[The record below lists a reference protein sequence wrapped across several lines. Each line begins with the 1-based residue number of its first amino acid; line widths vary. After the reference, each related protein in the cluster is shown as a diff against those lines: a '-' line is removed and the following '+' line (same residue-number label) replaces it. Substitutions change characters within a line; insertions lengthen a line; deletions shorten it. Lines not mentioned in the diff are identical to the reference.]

1 MMMTRFSIQTR
12 HAGKVAARAAQYAA
26 TLLLITLLAF
36 LSGCAANPVTGKKEL
51 VLISESSE
59 IQMGQENYLFTRQSQ
74 GGSYNI
80 DPGLSAYVNSVGQRM
95 AQASD
100 RPNLPYEFVVLNN
113 SVPNAWA
120 LPGGKIAVNRGMLI
134 EMETEAELAAVLSH
148 EVVHAAARHSAKS
161 VERGML
167 FQIGMIGISLAASK
181 TEYANLIVGASGL
194 GLDLISRRY
203 SREAE
208 LESDLYGMQYM
219 SKAGYDPQAAVAL
232 QQTFVHLSKDRQS
245 DWLSGLFATHPPSQE
260 RVNTNIATAA
270 TLPAGGTIGAEEY
283 QRRIAG
289 IQRNKPAYDA
299 YDKGQKAL
307 AGGDATTALRLADEA
322 LKIEPREAM
331 FYGLKGDVKASQKL
345 YREALMNY
353 DRAVQRNDQ
362 FFRYLLQRGLV
373 REKLGDRQGSW
384 SDLQAS
390 IKLLPT
396 APAHYSL
403 GNLGLQANQRE
414 LAIKHFRAAASSKS
428 EVGKAAGVALARLD
442 LPENPGNYIAAKTAL
457 DQDGYVVVAIQN
469 RSPVSIRN
477 VTVAVGYFS
486 GQGALQAETTAVF
499 RKTLAPGKQAAV
511 ATRLGPL
518 PDANHI
524 ANVRY
529 KIVDASVVE

>member
-1 MMMTRFSIQTR
+1 MKRFSIQPR
-12 HAGKVAARAAQYAA
+12 LAGGRASRALRYTAA
-26 TLLLITLLAF
+26 LLLSALLAC
-36 LSGCAANPVTGKKEL
+36 LSGCATNPVTGKKEL

-59 IQMGQENYLFTRQSQ
+59 IQMGQENYLFTQQSQ

-80 DPGLSAYVNSVGQRM
+80 DPELSAYVSSVGQRIV
-95 AQASD
+95 QVSD

-148 EVVHAAARHSAKS
+148 EVVHAAARHSAKT

-181 TEYANLIVGASGL
+181 SEYANLIVGASGL
-194 GLDLISRRY
+194 GLELISRRY

-208 LESDLYGMQYM
+208 LESDFYGMQYM
-219 SKAGYDPQAAVAL
+219 SQAGYDPQAAVAL
-232 QQTFVHLSKDRQS
+232 QQTFVRLSKDRRS

-260 RVNTNIATAA
+260 RVKTNIATAA
-270 TLPAGGTIGAEEY
+270 TLSPGGKIGAEAY

-299 YDKGQKAL
+299 YDKGRKSL
-307 AGGDATTALRLADEA
+307 AEGDATTALRLADEA
-322 LKIEPREAM
+322 LRVEPREAM
-331 FYGLKGDVKASQKL
+331 FYGLKGDVNASQKR
-345 YREALMNY
+345 YREALMHY
-353 DRAVQRNDQ
+353 DQAVRRNDQ

-373 REKLGDRQGSW
+373 REKLGDPQGAW
-384 SDLQAS
+384 SDLEAS
-390 IKLLPT
+390 LKLLPT
-396 APAHYSL
+396 AHAHYSL

-414 LAIKHFRAAASSKS
+414 LAVKHFRAAASSNS
-428 EVGKAAGVALARLD
+428 EVGKAAALALARLD
-442 LPENPGNYIAAKTAL
+442 LPENPGNYIAVKTVL
-457 DQDGYVVVAIQN
+457 DQDNYVVVAIQN
-469 RSPVSIRN
+469 RSPVSVRN

-486 GQGALQAETTAVF
+486 AQGALQAESTAVF

-518 PDANHI
+518 PDARHI

-529 KIVDASVVE
+529 KIVGATVVE